1 MTEKQQKKTDE
12 LSFEEEVEEYL
23 NMDPKERERQAM
35 RRMVER
41 IVYYDRKAR
50 AERAED
56 GDS

>member
-1 MTEKQQKKTDE
+1 MTEKNQKTDE
-12 LSFEEEVEEYL
+12 LSFEEEVDAYL

-35 RRMVER
+35 RRMAER

-50 AERAED
+50 AERAEH

>member
-1 MTEKQQKKTDE
+1 MTEKNQKTDE
-12 LSFEEEVEEYL
+12 LSFEEEVEAYL

-35 RRMVER
+35 RRMAER

-50 AERAED
+50 AERAEH